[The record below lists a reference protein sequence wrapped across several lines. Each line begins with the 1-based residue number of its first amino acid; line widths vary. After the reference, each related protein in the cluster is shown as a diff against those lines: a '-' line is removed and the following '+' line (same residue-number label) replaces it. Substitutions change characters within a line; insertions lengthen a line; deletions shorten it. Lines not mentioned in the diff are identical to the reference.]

1 MPSQTPRP
9 DPTAD
14 QNLSSA
20 TYFPRRTPPTSNP
33 PILTLLILCS
43 AKALRSNAASM
54 TSLFYGLLR
63 PVLGVSGR
71 PADYRHTGT
80 PVKQSRG
87 PVGPDPAART
97 FPLVVSPRAAIM
109 LSSRG

>member
-1 MPSQTPRP
+1 
-9 DPTAD
+9 
-14 QNLSSA
+14 
-20 TYFPRRTPPTSNP
+20 
-33 PILTLLILCS
+33 
-43 AKALRSNAASM
+43 M

-87 PVGPDPAART
+87 PGGARPCGEN
-97 FPLVVSPRAAIM
+97 F
-109 LSSRG
+109 SSCRFTSSGY